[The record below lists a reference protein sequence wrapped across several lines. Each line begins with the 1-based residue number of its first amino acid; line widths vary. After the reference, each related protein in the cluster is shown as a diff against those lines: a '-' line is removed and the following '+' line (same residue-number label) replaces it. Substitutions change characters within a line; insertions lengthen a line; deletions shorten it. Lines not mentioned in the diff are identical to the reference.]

1 MPLFQCA
8 QMEHSIRQELSY
20 TNVTTPSDHE
30 YKDSLRTGEKWR
42 VLITKRKSFKTEILR
57 SDDVLFDGE
66 PKLIVLEKFVP
77 RTLQH
82 KEQKSALYNHQP
94 KNKIGK

>member
-1 MPLFQCA
+1 M
-8 QMEHSIRQELSY
+8 
-20 TNVTTPSDHE
+20 
-30 YKDSLRTGEKWR
+30 
-42 VLITKRKSFKTEILR
+42 TKRKSFKTEILR

-82 KEQKSALYNHQP
+82 KE
-94 KNKIGK
+94 KISVIPVSYTHLTLPTTCGV